1 MNSTSLGNDNHIN
14 DALATV
20 GDAILK
26 SLIADFLYI
35 NVSQLKVEITEL
47 KTDLENNSTL
57 HSIEM
62 NTGIIKFAHNDKHF
76 YCDEN
81 VPNNEQVF
89 CREHDSYLEAI
100 VGAIYYDSGF
110 FSVKKW
116 FMNYLYNELGKKLL
130 NVLKVIILWRKRM
143 IDLKKISIEGQ
154 YFDILCSLNLLEND
168 NNYKSDQVDNFNTS
182 LIDTIFFSLKSSQSV
197 FLIFLLGNIYSV

>member
-1 MNSTSLGNDNHIN
+1 
-14 DALATV
+14 
-20 GDAILK
+20 
-26 SLIADFLYI
+26 
-35 NVSQLKVEITEL
+35 
-47 KTDLENNSTL
+47 
-57 HSIEM
+57 
-62 NTGIIKFAHNDKHF
+62 
-76 YCDEN
+76 
-81 VPNNEQVF
+81 
-89 CREHDSYLEAI
+89 
-100 VGAIYYDSGF
+100 
-110 FSVKKW
+110 
-116 FMNYLYNELGKKLL
+116 MNYLYNELGKKLL

>member
-1 MNSTSLGNDNHIN
+1 
-14 DALATV
+14 
-20 GDAILK
+20 
-26 SLIADFLYI
+26 
-35 NVSQLKVEITEL
+35 
-47 KTDLENNSTL
+47 
-57 HSIEM
+57 
-62 NTGIIKFAHNDKHF
+62 
-76 YCDEN
+76 
-81 VPNNEQVF
+81 
-89 CREHDSYLEAI
+89 
-100 VGAIYYDSGF
+100 
-110 FSVKKW
+110 
-116 FMNYLYNELGKKLL
+116 MNYLYNELKKKLL